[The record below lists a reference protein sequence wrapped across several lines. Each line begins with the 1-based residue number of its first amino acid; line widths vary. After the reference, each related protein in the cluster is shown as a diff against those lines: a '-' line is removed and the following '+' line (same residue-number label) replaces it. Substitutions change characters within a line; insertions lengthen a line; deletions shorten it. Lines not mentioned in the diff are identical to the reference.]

1 MSSEYKIH
9 YDDKDFD
16 VEIKRLDE
24 GGLLYIR
31 VGDESYT
38 VKANACEDGTWT
50 VNDTITDHSLRLIE
64 KAGKEVSIEIDGDPR
79 DILWERV
86 RKVQT
91 VSTPNAS
98 TRSGGPKKAGGIY
111 PPMPGKITE
120 VSISVGD
127 SVESGQTVCIL
138 EAMKM
143 FNELKS
149 PSDGIV
155 KQVNVEPGS
164 AVTPDDLLILI
175 E

>member
-9 YDDKDFD
+9 YDDKDFN

-24 GGLLYIR
+24 GGLLYIK
-31 VGDESYT
+31 VGDESFT
-38 VKANACEDGTWT
+38 VKAGECDDGTWT
-50 VNDTITDHSLRLIE
+50 VNDTITDHSLKIIE
-64 KAGKEVSIEIDGDPR
+64 KAGKEVSIEVDGDPR

-86 RKVQT
+86 RRAQT
-91 VSTPNAS
+91 VTTPSAS
-98 TRSGGPKKAGGIY
+98 SSSGGPKISGGIY

-120 VSISVGD
+120 VNVSIGD
-127 SVESGQTVCIL
+127 NVKSGQTVCIL

-149 PSDGIV
+149 TSDGVV
-155 KQVNVEPGS
+155 KEVNVEPGS